1 MGKTF
6 LEKTLIEELEQGGK
20 NFIPYV
26 MAGDGGLE
34 NLIPT
39 LKILAESGASAI
51 ELGIPF
57 SDPVADGPTIQEA
70 GKRALADSTSLRKVI
85 DILIERRK
93 EVSVPLIFMTYI
105 NPIYKY
111 GVEEFVQD
119 ISESGVD
126 GVIIP
131 DLPLEQS
138 SMVSPYFE
146 RADIA
151 LIQLVSLTSSEK
163 RKESITKA
171 SQGFLYAVTVNG
183 ITGAR
188 NEFTV
193 NLEKHLQ
200 KLKEVS
206 RVPVLAGF
214 GISTPD
220 HVISMSA
227 LCDGVIVGS
236 KIIEHL
242 QANNLNAIKEL
253 IQAKNAR
260 PSTSKA
266 TR

>member
-1 MGKTF
+1 MGKKF

-34 NLIPT
+34 KLIPT
-39 LKILAESGASAI
+39 LKSLAESGASAI

-70 GKRALADSTSLRKVI
+70 GKRALANGTSLRNVI
-85 DILIERRK
+85 QVLIESRK

-111 GVEEFVQD
+111 GVEEFVRD
-119 ISESGVD
+119 ISEAGVD

-146 RADIA
+146 KADIA

-163 RKESITKA
+163 RMEEIANA

-188 NEFTV
+188 SEFTV

-206 RVPVLAGF
+206 QVPVLAGF
-214 GISTPD
+214 GISTPA

-242 QANNLNAIKEL
+242 QENNHKAIKEL
-253 IQAKNAR
+253 IQAKNVE
-260 PSTSKA
+260 PSFNKVP
-266 TR
+266 R